1 VTTERSRRLQPEL
14 PVRCDARQS
23 RTRSHAG
30 SGRWS
35 SRSRIRQDGQIQ
47 TPLLT
52 MWLPR
57 RTDELHE
64 LTGADTAGRGRRTR
78 GHRRGTPDIHT
89 RTLDSR
95 RVDIAYADT
104 GRSHRTP
111 DTGHRTRGRDRVRG
125 QGDLDTEGIPD
136 RLPGRSRLPNCPL
149 GRRTVD
155 LWSASSALGDGE
167 VPASA
172 RLPTALP
179 GACSVTPS
187 ARPSRALAHCSRVCW
202 IWMVRGEGNGTKE
215 SWGVRGQ
222 GGWGDAD
229 GRCSRVV
236 VGAGVQVGAGEGQSR
251 LSGCEA
257 QIWQ

>member
-47 TPLLT
+47 TLLLT
-52 MWLPR
+52 MWLPAAPTSSTSSPV
-57 RTDELHE
+57 RTQRDADAER
-64 LTGADTAGRGRRTR
+64 ADTDADTGHPHPDIGQPTR
-78 GHRRGTPDIHT
+78 GHRRRGHWT
-89 RTLDSR
+89 
-95 RVDIAYADT
+95 V
-104 GRSHRTP
+104 TP
-111 DTGHRTRGRDRVRG
+111 DTGHRTRGRDRIRG

-136 RLPGRSRLPNCPL
+136 RLPGRSRLPDCPL

-155 LWSASSALGDGE
+155 LWSAPSALGDGE

-179 GACSVTPS
+179 GACSVAPS
-187 ARPSRALAHCSRVCW
+187 ARPSHALAHCSPQR
-202 IWMVRGEGNGTKE
+202 IT
-215 SWGVRGQ
+215 
-222 GGWGDAD
+222 
-229 GRCSRVV
+229 GR
-236 VGAGVQVGAGEGQSR
+236 A
-251 LSGCEA
+251 
-257 QIWQ
+257 